1 MIINNRIKKELLETP
16 IKDLVFL
23 IHNNFSKCLEIK
35 QYLYWARRRI
45 YKKGVQAVKVSDIQ
59 YYSGDGAEYGESCR
73 DLVIIYKGKLVIIR
87 ENSNSGQITEI
98 VVSQAFDKLVSQGII
113 FSGEPEKKE
122 YTILNLIDASSLN
135 YSSKSYRRI

>member
-23 IHNNFSKCLEIK
+23 IHNNFSKCFEIK

-45 YKKGVQAVKVSDIQ
+45 YKKGIQAVKVSDIH
-59 YYSGDGAEYGESCR
+59 YYAGDGAEYGESSR

-87 ENSNSGQITEI
+87 ESSSGQITEI
-98 VVSQAFDKLVSQGII
+98 VVSQAFDILVSRGVI

-122 YTILNLIDASSLN
+122 YTILNLIDTFSLN